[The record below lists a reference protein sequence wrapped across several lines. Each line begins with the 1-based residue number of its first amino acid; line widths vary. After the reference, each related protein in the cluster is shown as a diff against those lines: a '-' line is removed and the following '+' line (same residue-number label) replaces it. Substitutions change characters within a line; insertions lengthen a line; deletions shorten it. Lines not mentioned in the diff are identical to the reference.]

1 MATGNFALPPPVP
14 LDIHS
19 DQAGEKWKRFKR
31 AWDSY
36 TLATGLNGK
45 GRRCTS
51 HDIVDGDRRR
61 GAGGVFHLYGWA
73 IPGDDKKI
81 DPVLQKFGQYC
92 EPQKNIP
99 FE

>member
-45 GRRCTS
+45 
-51 HDIVDGDRRR
+51 DE
-61 GAGGVFHLYGWA
+61 GVQVMTLLTVIGEEVQEVYSTFTVG
-73 IPGDDKKI
+73 
-81 DPVLQKFGQYC
+81 
-92 EPQKNIP
+92 
-99 FE
+99 

>member
-14 LDIHS
+14 LDIHN

-45 GRRCTS
+45 DEGVQVMTLLTVIGEEVREVYSTFTVGRYLATTR
-51 HDIVDGDRRR
+51 
-61 GAGGVFHLYGWA
+61 
-73 IPGDDKKI
+73 K
-81 DPVLQKFGQYC
+81 
-92 EPQKNIP
+92 
-99 FE
+99 